1 MAPPMPSTSTPIL
14 ATAAAL
20 LALALLAAPGAL
32 RAQASVQPPAGAPAN
47 EQVIQPEVPRRDV
60 RVPKIPSNDFV
71 VGAFGGTYS
80 TENFGARAVR
90 GLRLGY
96 HVSEDFFVEAGYGET
111 EVDDANFR
119 QVLPGG
125 LFPRATET
133 LRYYSLSAGVNVM
146 PGEIFFGRS
155 WAKTSA
161 LYLIGGLGTTRF
173 LEQRKQTFSFGLG
186 LRVFLKDW
194 AALQVDMRDH
204 IYTLD
209 LLGRRQST
217 NNLELTGG
225 LTFFF

>member
-1 MAPPMPSTSTPIL
+1 MPPPMPSTTTPIT
-14 ATAAAL
+14 ACAAAL
-20 LALALLAAPGAL
+20 LASLLLAAPGAL
-32 RAQASVQPPAGAPAN
+32 LAQANVQPPASAPAN

-80 TENFGARAVR
+80 TENFGARSVR

-96 HVSEDFFVEAGYGET
+96 HISEDFFVEAGYGET

-125 LFPRATET
+125 IFPRQTQT

-161 LYLIGGLGTTRF
+161 LYLIGGLGSTRF